1 MSISKMLQELLGDV
15 DLQEYSARAVRDL
28 DINETLNQIRNIDFT
43 KLWEEAQARA
53 RHVEAEEQ
61 RKRDE
66 ERNKELMRQL
76 MQSASL
82 TEKAPE
88 TAVKPAEQ
96 AITDFWTAKNKAL
109 VEENTKLAAAL
120 EIERENTKIIRD
132 TMVTA
137 IELIEALELRQAIT
151 YLQWGV
157 ERKGSSDVDS

>member
-15 DLQEYSARAVRDL
+15 DLQEYSARVTRDL

-53 RHVEAEEQ
+53 AKAEEQ
-61 RKRDE
+61 RKREQDE
-66 ERNKELMRQL
+66 YTKELMRKL
-76 MQSASL
+76 MEQ
-82 TEKAPE
+82 TDREQKAKTNDE
-88 TAVKPAEQ
+88 ESSIAYLNRV
-96 AITDFWTAKNKAL
+96 NKEL
-109 VEENTKLAAAL
+109 SESNDRLAAAL
-120 EIERENTKIIRD
+120 QAERENAKILRD
-132 TMVTA
+132 TMATA